1 VARGEDLV
9 LGPPVVQQLLGIHG
23 SGNDLAPLRIPDGHN
38 QPR

>member
-1 VARGEDLV
+1 
-9 LGPPVVQQLLGIHG
+9 LLGIHG